1 MIRIALVAAALL
13 GIAASLLLWRLLDAH
28 DALGRAEFAAR
39 LNANAVA
46 LLQDQEQRNER
57 LDRKLE
63 QLAAAHDANIRE
75 ILRDVYSQPAGDACR
90 RSPAMRALDGRL
102 RHQPHDDGGR
112 PAAAAAPA
120 QPLPPAGGP
129 SR

>member
-1 MIRIALVAAALL
+1 MTRLALSVAALL

-28 DALGRAEFAAR
+28 RALGEATLAAR

-46 LLQDQEQRNER
+46 MLQDQEQRNER

-63 QLAAAHDANIRE
+63 QLAAAHDANTRE

-90 RSPAMRALDGRL
+90 HSPAMRALDGRL
-102 RHQPHDDGGR
+102 RWQPGSDDGR

-120 QPLPPAGGP
+120 QPVPPTGRP

>member
-1 MIRIALVAAALL
+1 MTRAALLTAALL
-13 GIAASLLLWRLLDAH
+13 GIAASLLLWRLLEAH
-28 DALGRAEFAAR
+28 EALGRAEFSAR
-39 LNANAVA
+39 LNASAVA

-63 QLAAAHDANIRE
+63 QLAAARDANIRE
-75 ILRDVYSQPAGDACR
+75 ILRDIYSTPAGDACR

-102 RHQPHDDGGR
+102 RHQSRDDGDR
-112 PAAAAAPA
+112 PPAAAAPA